1 MLKTRKKPRAR
12 ATLEDYMKSISL
24 IKKMSAKPVG
34 SETPIKITQ
43 FCDDHGVGDNLF
55 SILTKIGAIEAVIT
69 EKREGTIFA
78 WLYKKAENE
87 PESGLASKVMDY
99 RSDLGK
105 NYYNTYVKK
114 GKTVKGEE
122 VKRDKKFTT
131 QGLTIKAGSDGVSIK
146 TTGKEVHTEEV
157 IDTSREYLVHEIEES
172 KAPET
177 EAAPAPGMG
186 SAPISQKRTRSVD
199 FTMEGVFSKADIF
212 KKLEAL
218 IDDQE
223 ISSISLAVKY

>member
-1 MLKTRKKPRAR
+1 MLKTRKRPRSR

-24 IKKMSAKPVG
+24 IKKMSAKPIG

-55 SILTKIGAIEAVIT
+55 TILTKIGAIEPVIG
-69 EKREGTIFA
+69 EKREGTIFS
-78 WLYKKAENE
+78 WIYKKAENE
-87 PESGLASKVMDY
+87 PESGLASKVMDF
-99 RSDLGK
+99 RSQLGK
-105 NYYNTYVKK
+105 DYYTNYVKK
-114 GKTVKGEE
+114 GKTVSGESP
-122 VKRDKKFTT
+122 KKIKKFTT

-146 TTGKEVHTEEV
+146 TTGKEAHTEEV
-157 IDTSREYLVHEIEES
+157 IDTSREYLVHEIEAAP
-172 KAPET
+172 APET
-177 EAAPAPGMG
+177 EAAPAPEREY
-186 SAPISQKRTRSVD
+186 APITQKRTRSVD
-199 FTMEGVFSKADIF
+199 FTMEGVFSKADLF